1 MNRPDPH
8 GSPELS
14 LTQTLCA
21 EISSRAL
28 EVEAAHRLPADLA
41 DKLKAT
47 GLAHMSV
54 PASYGGGGR
63 SAAQIVRAIEEVSA
77 ADGAVGWCAMI
88 YVTTAVVS
96 GLLPVEWGRKIYG
109 RGNDFL
115 TGGSTPPTGRAE
127 IVPGGVRVSGRWS
140 WGSGTHNCEWIT
152 GGAYILEDGKTP
164 LLPTGEP
171 RVHIMFFEREQVRL
185 IENWDPSGLIG
196 TGSVDFEVQ
205 DAFVPEGRWI
215 VLGAQKPCVDE
226 TLYHFPFFGIF
237 ASAVAAVP
245 LGIAR
250 HALESFAELAQGKT
264 PTWQRDTLAKQ
275 PVAQMNYGKAEALYH
290 AARNTVYG
298 TVEEVWQRIAGG
310 DAASLED
317 RRRLRL
323 AAAYATEACAQAV
336 DILYTAG
343 GGSSI
348 HRSHPLQR
356 CFRDIHVATQH
367 RMVSQANYESAGAL
381 KLRGERAVT
390 MF

>member
-1 MNRPDPH
+1 MSLTDPY
-8 GSPELS
+8 GSPELVRAQ
-14 LTQTLCA
+14 LLCP
-21 EISSRAL
+21 EIFSRAL
-28 EVEAAHRLPADLA
+28 EVEAAYRLPVDLA
-41 DKLKAT
+41 EKLKTT
-47 GLAHMSV
+47 GLPHMSV
-54 PASYGGGGR
+54 PVSYGGGGR
-63 SAAQIVRAIEEVSA
+63 SAAQIVRAIEEISA

-96 GLLPVEWGRKIYG
+96 GLLPAEWGRRIYG
-109 RGNDFL
+109 REHGFL
-115 TGGSTPPTGRAE
+115 TGGSTPPAGRAE
-127 IVPGGVRVSGRWS
+127 IVDGGVRVSGRWS
-140 WGSGTHNCEWIT
+140 WGSGAQNCDWIT
-152 GGAYILEDGKTP
+152 GGCYIPEDGKMP

-171 RVHIMFFEREQVRL
+171 RVHIMFFERSQVQL

-196 TGSVDFEVQ
+196 TGSGDFEVQ

-226 TLYHFPFFGIF
+226 ALYRFPFFGIF

-250 HALESFAELAQGKT
+250 HALESFAALAQGKT

-275 PVAQMNYGKAEALYH
+275 PVAQANYGRAEALYH

-298 TVEEVWQRIAGG
+298 TISEVWERIARGEE
-310 DAASLED
+310 ATLED

-323 AAAYATEACAQAV
+323 AAAYATEACAQVV
-336 DILYTAG
+336 DSLYTAG